1 MTGGSWAV
9 KPSTTLKLLIGDRP
23 GSLTGAW
30 SDVYVLIVG
39 RGLVSRSDKAD

>member
-9 KPSTTLKLLIGDRP
+9 RPSTTLKLSIGVSL
-23 GSLTGAW
+23 GSLAGAQAY
-30 SDVYVLIVG
+30 VYVFIVG